1 MAQNNSWLVIL
12 FYFIF
17 LNLGT
22 AKLYE
27 SVTHVGKKT
36 GDDLIYT
43 VVTNKAIFLLLV
55 FLFLFFVFN
64 LRKLILCDML
74 AFQVQVKYKIL
85 HTL

>member
-17 LNLGT
+17 FNLGT

-74 AFQVQVKYKIL
+74 AFQVQVKYKIF

>member
-12 FYFIF
+12 FYLFF
-17 LNLGT
+17 FNLGT